1 MTIKEHA
8 KEFEVWTEKYRPKDF
23 QDVVGQKS
31 IVEHVKTFVENK
43 NIPHMLFSGP
53 AGCGKTTLALIIAQK
68 MFGSAWRENFL
79 DLNASDER
87 GIDVIR
93 HKVKDFARTKSLSGV
108 PFKIIYLDEA
118 DALTTEAQNALRRT
132 MENYAHTA
140 RFVLSCNYSSRI
152 IEPIQSRCAVFRF
165 RSVADADIEKHAKEI
180 SHAEKIKIS
189 ESGLKAVA
197 EIARGDMRKAINLL
211 QTAAASKSGEI
222 SEKAVFE
229 IAAKAR
235 PADVREM
242 LDAAVKGDFVEAR
255 KKLLDLVV
263 GQGLSGEDLIAEIHR
278 QIFDLR
284 ISEEDKV
291 KLIEKTGE
299 YDFRLS
305 EGASDLIQLEALLAQ
320 FLLVGKK

>member
-1 MTIKEHA
+1 MAIKEHA
-8 KEFEVWTEKYRPKDF
+8 KEFEVWAEKYRPKDF
-23 QDVVGQKS
+23 GDVVGQKS
-31 IVEHVKTFVENK
+31 IVEHVKAFVENK

-68 MFGSAWRENFL
+68 MFGSAWRENLL

-93 HKVKDFARTKSLSGV
+93 HKVKDFARTKSLSNI

-140 RFVLSCNYSSRI
+140 RFILSCNYSSRI

-165 RSVADADIEKHAKEI
+165 RTIASEEVEKHSKEI
-180 SHAEKIKIS
+180 AHAEKIKIS

-211 QTAAASKSGEI
+211 QTAATSKSGEI
-222 SEKAVFE
+222 SEKVVFE
-229 IAAKAR
+229 IASKAR

-242 LDAAVKGDFVEAR
+242 LDAAVKGSFVEAR
-255 KKLLDLVV
+255 KKLLGLVV
-263 GQGLSGEDLIAEIHR
+263 EQGLSGEDLVAEIHR
-278 QIFDLR
+278 QIFDLD
-284 ISEEDKV
+284 ISEEDKI
-291 KLIEKTGE
+291 KLVEKTGE

>member
-1 MTIKEHA
+1 MAIKEHSR
-8 KEFEVWTEKYRPKDF
+8 EFEVWAEKYRPRDF
-23 QDVVGQKS
+23 GDVVGQKP
-31 IVEHVKTFVENK
+31 IVEHVKAFVDNR

-68 MFGSAWRENFL
+68 MFGKSWRENFL

-93 HKVKDFARTKSLSGV
+93 HKVKDFARTKSLSDI

-140 RFVLSCNYSSRI
+140 RFILSCNYSSKI

-165 RSVADADIEKHAKEI
+165 RVIAGEEIEKHSKEI
-180 SHAEKIKIS
+180 AHAEKVKIS
-189 ESGLKAVA
+189 ESGLKAIA
-197 EIARGDMRKAINLL
+197 EISRGDMRKAINLL
-211 QTAAASKSGEI
+211 QTAATSKSGEI

-229 IAAKAR
+229 IAARAR

-242 LDAAVKGDFVEAR
+242 LDLATNGNFAGAR
-255 KKLLDLVV
+255 EKLLDLVV
-263 GQGLSGEDLIAEIHR
+263 TQGLSGEDLIAEIHR
-278 QIFDLR
+278 QIFDLDV
-284 ISEEDKV
+284 SEQDKV
-291 KLIEKTGE
+291 RLVEKTGE